1 MTLRQKI
8 NFILSYK
15 EKLYLIFLL
24 LGSIILSFLEIIG
37 IGSIGIFVAILSD
50 SQTIIEKIPFEEL
63 QIILK
68 ETKIESLIVFSGILL
83 MFVFIFKNLVIIIY
97 NYPKLLWLLLP
108 LYFYWTR
115 NINNFALSGK
125 MNDDPVKFVLTNK
138 KSIFTIILMGSI
150 ILIAQLID
158 FTEK

>member
-68 ETKIESLIVFSGILL
+68 ETIKL
-83 MFVFIFKNLVIIIY
+83 NLV
-97 NYPKLLWLLLP
+97 
-108 LYFYWTR
+108 
-115 NINNFALSGK
+115 
-125 MNDDPVKFVLTNK
+125 
-138 KSIFTIILMGSI
+138 
-150 ILIAQLID
+150 
-158 FTEK
+158 